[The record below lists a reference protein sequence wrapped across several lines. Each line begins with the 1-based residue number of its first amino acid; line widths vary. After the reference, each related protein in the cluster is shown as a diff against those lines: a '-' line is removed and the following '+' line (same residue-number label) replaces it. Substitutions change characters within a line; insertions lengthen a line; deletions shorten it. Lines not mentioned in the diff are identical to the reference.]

1 MTTRE
6 LQNSE
11 LSGAFVV
18 RDPAWRKKI
27 FFGGLL
33 LLLLHPVGWPAA
45 LGYRKELIS
54 NLSSGTQPLLPEWR
68 GHLVYFFIEGLKAM
82 GVIFGYLS
90 PLYLALL
97 FLLLANGVRPN
108 DYWLYAGLFFTTC
121 TIFSTLSF
129 PSVLIYWTFFS
140 EGYRVPFGICLVLLA
155 AFALIIFFIPSA
167 FLQVS
172 KSGRYLSAF
181 KISAA
186 YSTLATHFRAYVLA
200 WYHSTLMSLSAH
212 FALPFAPWGVVWC
225 YLAII
230 YEFNSLL
237 QNDPDVDSSQS
248 WFRKLRASDQL
259 LLQRTGYTAVS
270 RCLNP
275 ADAAP
280 CLLIKIGPVVIPL
293 PKIIVKHVFRETD

>member
-6 LQNSE
+6 LRNSE

-18 RDPAWRKKI
+18 RDPDWRKKI

-97 FLLLANGVRPN
+97 FLLLVNGVQPN
-108 DYWLYAGLFFTTC
+108 EYWLYAGFFFTAC
-121 TIFSTLSF
+121 MIFSTLSF

-140 EGYRVPFGICLVLLA
+140 DGYRVPFEICLVLLG
-155 AFALIIFFIPSA
+155 AFGLIIFFIPSA

-181 KISAA
+181 NIPAA
-186 YSTLATHFRAYVLA
+186 FSTLVTHWRAYVLA
-200 WYHSTLMSLSAH
+200 WYHSALMSLSGH
-212 FALPFAPWGVVWC
+212 LALPFAPWGVVWC

-230 YEFNSLL
+230 YEFNSIL
-237 QNDPDVDSSQS
+237 QNDLHVDSSQS
-248 WFRKLRASDQL
+248 WFHKLRESDHL
-259 LLQRTGYTAVS
+259 LLQHTDYTAVYQ
-270 RCLNP
+270 CLNP
-275 ADAAP
+275 ADATP
-280 CLLIKIGPVVIPL
+280 CLFIKVGPVVIPL
-293 PKIIVKHVFRETD
+293 PKIIVQCVLAERG